1 MVRAGREK
9 KVGSPSTT
17 MTERDG
23 AECGNDTKKPTR
35 KVAAWSMKE
44 GIVRRLVICT

>member
-1 MVRAGREK
+1 MARAEREK
-9 KVGSPSTT
+9 RVGSPFTT

-44 GIVRRLVICT
+44 GIGRRLVICT